1 MEARDA
7 RFNMIEQQIRPWDV
21 LDQQILDLLGEI
33 CRKDFVPAD
42 YTGLAYADIAV
53 PIGHGQVMMHPRVEG
68 RMLQALSLHP
78 TDIALEIGTG
88 SAYVTAL
95 LARAVRQV
103 VSVDILPEYTAQAE
117 DKLAVY
123 GIDNVT
129 LESGDASSGWNG
141 NRLYD
146 VIAIT
151 GSLPVL
157 PDAFLRALN
166 RGGRLFAVV
175 GVVPVMEAILVRRT
189 GENEWSRES
198 LFETDLPMLINA
210 PAPQRFEF

>member
-1 MEARDA
+1 MRDA

-21 LDQQILDLLGEI
+21 LDQQVLDLLGEVS
-33 CRKDFVPAD
+33 RKDFVPDEYA
-42 YTGLAYADIAV
+42 GLAYADIAV
-53 PIGHGQVMMHPRVEG
+53 PIGHGQVMMHPKVEA

-78 TDIALEIGTG
+78 TDVALEVGTG

-103 VSVDILPEYTAQAE
+103 VSVDILPGFTVEAR

-129 LESGDASSGWNG
+129 LETGDAAQGWNG
-141 NRLYD
+141 DRLYD
-146 VIAIT
+146 AIAIT
-151 GSLPVL
+151 GSMPVL
-157 PDAFLRALN
+157 PDAFQRSLN
-166 RGGRLFAVV
+166 RDGRLFVVV
-175 GVVPVMEAILVRRT
+175 GVAPVMEAILVRRT

-210 PAPQRFEF
+210 PATRKFEF